1 MYKVIKGL
9 LFTAHYVNNVL
20 TCVRDNLTGRF
31 VKLSNYLQVTE
42 LLSDHLSDHL
52 ILVKNELAQ
61 LKACLALHTDCKIIN
76 VILDDIRL
84 CNDILNTPKNYY
96 VKNVMGSKLL
106 RIIHR
111 SFPDDVLYI
120 NK

>member
-1 MYKVIKGL
+1 MYKVMKGL

-42 LLSDHLSDHL
+42 VLSSHL

-76 VILDDIRL
+76 AILDDIRL

-106 RIIHR
+106 RIINNNF
-111 SFPDDVLYI
+111 SDDVLYI

>member
-20 TCVRDNLTGRF
+20 TCVRDNRTGRF
-31 VKLSNYLQVTE
+31 VKLSDYLQVTE
-42 LLSDHLSDHL
+42 VLGNHL

-61 LKACLALHTDCKIIN
+61 LKTCLALHTDFKIIN
-76 VILDDIRL
+76 AILDDVRL
-84 CNDILNTPKNYY
+84 CEDILNTPSDYY
-96 VKNVMGSKLL
+96 VKNVMGSNLL
-106 RIIHR
+106 RIINYNF
-111 SFPDDVLYI
+111 SGDVLYV

>member
-31 VKLSNYLQVTE
+31 VKLSNYLQVTKV
-42 LLSDHLSDHL
+42 LSDHL

-106 RIIHR
+106 RIIH
-111 SFPDDVLYI
+111 SNFPDDVLYI